1 MMDDKEKKN
10 ISNALK
16 KLHKLKG
23 DDIFENKKAV
33 LACIKDEIPDIDR
46 KAVSLLGFAIDCK
59 VFQNI
64 KDANAGDISKHII
77 SVAKTMEDEY
87 GADYNMS
94 LDIVDAVAVFYGK
107 SDGITV
113 SAEQRPDD
121 GSQELFTL
129 WTPGSGV
136 GYSTYNGR
144 TISLLKVCDDLR
156 SQYDMD
162 FSKQDKGRDR
172 IGAFFVMLRLKK
184 MYRIAR
190 KWDEYQS
197 YLHVYDAYV
206 MDGAEDLAVA
216 KKYRKIP
223 QKMAKLSWKFG

>member
-1 MMDDKEKKN
+1 MDDKEKKN

-16 KLHKLKG
+16 NLHKLKG

-46 KAVSLLGFAIDCK
+46 KSVNLLGFAIDCK

-113 SAEQRPDD
+113 SAEQRPND

-136 GYSTYNGR
+136 GYSTHNGR

-172 IGAFFVMLRLKK
+172 IGALFVMLRLKK

-206 MDGAEDLAVA
+206 MDGAEDLASA

-223 QKMAKLSWKFG
+223 QKMAKLSRKFG